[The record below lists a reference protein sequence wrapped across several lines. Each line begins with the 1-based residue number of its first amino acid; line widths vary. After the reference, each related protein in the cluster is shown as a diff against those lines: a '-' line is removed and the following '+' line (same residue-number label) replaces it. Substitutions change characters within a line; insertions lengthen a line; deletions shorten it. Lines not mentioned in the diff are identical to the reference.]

1 MKAIVKTSQAILLTA
16 LLSAAFAGCD
26 RKAPDQT
33 TGAAGTSGNSA
44 GTPTTTAGTSGGTAS
59 TTPGNTAATTGSST
73 DTSTVGAASTASTTG
88 TVASNDSSSGAS
100 GTTGTSA
107 GTVIDDSV
115 ITTKVKTALLADS
128 DVKGTDI
135 SVETKKGEVLLSGFV
150 GNQSQVDKALK
161 VANSVDGVKSVNN
174 KMTVKQ

>member
-16 LLSAAFAGCD
+16 LLGAAFAGCD

-33 TGAAGTSGNSA
+33 TGAAGTSDSSA

-59 TTPGNTAATTGSST
+59 TTPTNTAATTGSST
-73 DTSTVGAASTASTTG
+73 DTNTVGAASTARTTG
-88 TVASNDSSSGAS
+88 TVTSNDSSGAS

-107 GTVIDDSV
+107 GTMIDDSL

-135 SVETKKGEVLLSGFV
+135 SVETKRGEVLLSGFV